1 MTGAEARIKTLARAY
16 QVYYARTGGAESNDT
31 YLMEHTAWIFLV
43 GRDGKILQRFPHT
56 ATPEQ
61 IIARIQAEFTK
72 PMS

>member
-1 MTGAEARIKTLARAY
+1 MLPTARIKALARAY
-16 QVYYARTGGAESNDT
+16 RGYYDRTGGTESNTD

-56 ATPEQ
+56 ATPDQ
-61 IIARIQAEFTK
+61 IVARIRAEFTK